1 MDRDYIEI
9 NRGGCKLNTKTNDK
23 WNNWSELLFSY
34 KNSRLPLEEFISEEK
49 QVHKKNVGIDKVV
62 SLEIARSMKRD
73 LLEIEKELQ
82 SRIMYAMNSMKQEDM
97 KAAGLTVKEIK
108 IASLRQEYSNARV
121 AEILSVDKSY
131 VWRAYQSAVE
141 KVLKYKILRQNEKVL
156 YRLSPQQKEIVKLLD
171 QGKSQKEILDILG
184 ITLNNLKMQKNK
196 IKKKLGVPKTVN
208 FQQQVKC
215 AQN

>member
-1 MDRDYIEI
+1 M
-9 NRGGCKLNTKTNDK
+9 NTKTNDE
-23 WNNWSELLFSY
+23 WNTWSELLFSY

-62 SLEIARSMKRD
+62 SLEIARSMKND
-73 LLEIEKELQ
+73 LLETEKELQ

-97 KAAGLTVKEIK
+97 KDAGLTVKEIK

-121 AEILSVDKSY
+121 AEMLSVDKSY
-131 VWRAYQSAVE
+131 VWRAYQSAVD
-141 KVLKYKILRQNEKVL
+141 KVLKYKIIRENEKVL
-156 YRLSPQQKEIVKLLD
+156 YRLSPQQKEIVKLMD
-171 QGKSQKEILDILG
+171 QGKSHQEIVNELG
-184 ITLNNLKMQKNK
+184 ITSKNLTTQKQK
-196 IKKKLGVPKTVN
+196 IKKKFGKPKTVN